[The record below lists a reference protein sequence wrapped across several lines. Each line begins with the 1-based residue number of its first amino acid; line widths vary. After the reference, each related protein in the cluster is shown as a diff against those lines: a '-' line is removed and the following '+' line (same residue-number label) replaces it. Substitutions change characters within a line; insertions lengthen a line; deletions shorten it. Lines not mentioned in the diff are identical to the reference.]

1 MRKIVISLASSLF
14 ISGNS
19 VAETNQISL
28 YNRLGGKEAI
38 IKVIDD
44 FVSNVAKDSRINKYF
59 EKTDMK
65 HLKSQLVDQVCE
77 ATGGPCKYEGQNMK
91 NAHAGLG
98 IQSNEFEAMVEDLKI
113 TLKKLNISER
123 EQNSL
128 LEILG
133 PMKKD
138 IVEK

>member
-1 MRKIVISLASSLF
+1 MRMVLVSLTAYLLACGISIAD
-14 ISGNS
+14 
-19 VAETNQISL
+19 TQQDTL

-44 FVSNVAKDSRINKYF
+44 FVGNVAKDNRINKYF
-59 EKTDMK
+59 EKTDIN

-77 ATGGPCKYEGQNMK
+77 ATGGPCKYDGQNMK

-98 IQSNEFEAMVEDLKI
+98 IKSNEFEALVEDLKI
-113 TLKKLNISER
+113 TLNKFKVPDR
-123 EQNSL
+123 EQIGL
-128 LEILG
+128 LAILR